1 MEIAIVSCITNM
13 ASGISLQKLTHT
25 EVTETAKNASEKF
38 ALLLKTA
45 VLRL

>member
-13 ASGISLQKLTHT
+13 ASGISEQKLSHV
-25 EVTETAKNASEKF
+25 EVTETAKNSSEKF

-45 VLRL
+45 ISRM